1 MNRHFQLA
9 TLFLAAGLAAVA
21 QTPGPRIYRSGSEWI
36 QEITGALPAGKLLR
50 VKSTAG
56 AIRVQGAQ
64 QDNVT
69 YTIREHVYAG
79 SEEAARREFARLKFS
94 TYSSGETILR
104 AECEGS
110 HHGYIDFDVQAPA
123 RVLLAKL
130 ETEGGA
136 VTAKN
141 LTGKIEVATGGGNIQ
156 LDQIGGGI
164 AASSGGGNIEIG
176 QAGGDVNVDTGGGYI
191 HVESAAGRIIA
202 RSGGGNLRIGTG
214 KTMSLETAGGWI
226 RVLKCDGP
234 IKAGTGG
241 GSIELNEIL
250 GTAQLESGGGGIKV
264 GTVSGGIRAE
274 TAGGPIVATLARGTS
289 AFSASRLETSVGDI
303 IVYVPDGLGVT
314 VRADVDLVRGEGI
327 HSDFPELK
335 VTSSNNAGPRE
346 AYAEGNLYGGGPVL
360 HVHTSSGNIVIR
372 RKGKEQ

>member
-1 MNRHFQLA
+1 MYRNFQLA

-21 QTPGPRIYRSGSEWI
+21 QTPNPHVYRSGSEWI

-56 AIRVQGAQ
+56 AIRVQGVQ

-69 YTIREHVYAG
+69 YTIREHVYAS

-94 TYSSGETILR
+94 TYSSGETTLR

-110 HHGYIDFDVQAPA
+110 NHGFIDFDVQAPA
-123 RVLLAKL
+123 RVLLVKL

-141 LTGKIEVATGGGNIQ
+141 LRGKIEVATGGGNIN

-164 AASSGGGNIEIG
+164 MAQSGGGDIEIG

-191 HVESAAGRIIA
+191 HVDSAGGRIIA
-202 RSGGGNLRIGTG
+202 KSGGGNLKIGTG
-214 KTMSLETAGGWI
+214 KTMNLETGGGWI
-226 RVLKCDGP
+226 HVLKCEGP

-241 GSIELNEIL
+241 GAIELTEIL
-250 GTAQLESGGGGIKV
+250 GAAQLESGGGGIKV

-274 TAGGPIVATLARGTS
+274 TGSGPIIATLARGGG
-289 AFSASRLETSVGDI
+289 AFTASRLETTVGDI

-314 VRADVDLVRGEGI
+314 VRADVDMVRGEGI
-327 HSDFPELK
+327 RSDFPELK
-335 VTSSNNAGPRE
+335 ITSSNSPGPRE
-346 AYAEGNLYGGGPVL
+346 AYAEGSLYGGGPLL
-360 HVHTSSGNIVIR
+360 HVHTSAGNIVIR
-372 RKGKEQ
+372 RKGKE